1 MLCAKKTAL
10 LGYFGR
16 FRLLAAFSQ
25 PYNYITEDDVKIAKN
40 YLSEKELQRLNL
52 MVSQF
57 LDFGELQA
65 LDEKPMKMQDWV
77 KALNNQIIMSQR
89 KILEGK
95 GKISHDEAMEKAE
108 QREVGVKQIVKQPAL
123 NLSTS
128 AGLVQSTGN
137 NIY

>member
-1 MLCAKKTAL
+1 
-10 LGYFGR
+10 
-16 FRLLAAFSQ
+16 
-25 PYNYITEDDVKIAKN
+25 
-40 YLSEKELQRLNL
+40 

-77 KALNNQIIMSQR
+77 KALDNQIIISQR

>member
-1 MLCAKKTAL
+1 
-10 LGYFGR
+10 
-16 FRLLAAFSQ
+16 
-25 PYNYITEDDVKIAKN
+25 
-40 YLSEKELQRLNL
+40 

-95 GKISHDEAMEKAE
+95 GKISHDEAMKKAE
-108 QREVGVKQIVKQPAL
+108 QRVVGVKQIVKN
-123 NLSTS
+123 NLP
-128 AGLVQSTGN
+128 
-137 NIY
+137 

>member
-1 MLCAKKTAL
+1 
-10 LGYFGR
+10 
-16 FRLLAAFSQ
+16 
-25 PYNYITEDDVKIAKN
+25 
-40 YLSEKELQRLNL
+40 
-52 MVSQF
+52 
-57 LDFGELQA
+57 
-65 LDEKPMKMQDWV
+65 
-77 KALNNQIIMSQR
+77 
-89 KILEGK
+89 LEGK

>member
-1 MLCAKKTAL
+1 
-10 LGYFGR
+10 
-16 FRLLAAFSQ
+16 
-25 PYNYITEDDVKIAKN
+25 
-40 YLSEKELQRLNL
+40 
-52 MVSQF
+52 
-57 LDFGELQA
+57 
-65 LDEKPMKMQDWV
+65 
-77 KALNNQIIMSQR
+77 MSQR

-95 GKISHDEAMEKAE
+95 GKISHDEAMKKAE

>member
-1 MLCAKKTAL
+1 
-10 LGYFGR
+10 
-16 FRLLAAFSQ
+16 
-25 PYNYITEDDVKIAKN
+25 
-40 YLSEKELQRLNL
+40 

-77 KALNNQIIMSQR
+77 KALDNQIIMSQR

-95 GKISHDEAMEKAE
+95 GKISQDEAMEKAE